1 MTFRKVS
8 ISTRVFSR
16 RSSVVTWVNRR
27 PVLVAK
33 VGDSIY
39 AMDAVCAHIGC
50 ALLTETTGTDV
61 TCPAH
66 EAVWDIRT
74 GALVSEPKVHP
85 EMPCEE
91 EALKAPLRTYPAR
104 EREGFV
110 EVDLG

>member
-1 MTFRKVS
+1 MTYRRVS
-8 ISTRVFSR
+8 ISTRIFSR
-16 RSSVVTWVNRR
+16 RSSVLAWVNRR

-33 VGDSIY
+33 VGDRVC
-39 AMDAVCAHIGC
+39 AMDAVCAHLGC
-50 ALLTETTGTDV
+50 AILTDVSGAQV

-74 GALVSEPKVHP
+74 GALVAEPKIKP

-104 EREGFV
+104 EVEGFV
-110 EVDLG
+110 EIDI

>member
-16 RSSVVTWVNRR
+16 RSSILAWVNRR

-33 VGDSIY
+33 VDGSLY
-39 AMDAVCAHIGC
+39 AMDAVCAHLGC
-50 ALLTETTGTDV
+50 AVLTEADGAHV

-66 EAVWDIRT
+66 EAVWDVRT
-74 GALVSEPKVHP
+74 GALIAEPKVKP

-91 EALKAPLRTYPAR
+91 EALGVPLRTYPVR

-110 EVDLG
+110 EIDL

>member
-8 ISTRVFSR
+8 ISTRVFAR
-16 RSSVVTWVNRR
+16 RSSILTWVNRR

-33 VGDSIY
+33 VGDGLY
-39 AMDAVCAHIGC
+39 AMDAVCAHLGC
-50 ALLTETTGTDV
+50 AVLTEANGPQV

-74 GALVSEPKVHP
+74 GALVAEPKIKP

-91 EALKAPLRTYPAR
+91 DAVKVPLRTYAVR
-104 EREGFV
+104 ERDGFL
-110 EVDLG
+110 EVDL

>member
-16 RSSVVTWVNRR
+16 RNSILAWVNRR
-27 PVLVAK
+27 PILVAR
-33 VGDSIY
+33 VGDAMY
-39 AMDAVCAHIGC
+39 AMDAVCAHLGC
-50 ALLTETTGTDV
+50 AVLTEASGVQV

-74 GALVSEPKVHP
+74 GALVAEPKIKP

-91 EALKAPLRTYPAR
+91 ETLPVPLRTYPVR
-104 EREGFV
+104 ERDGFV
-110 EVDLG
+110 EIDI

>member
-1 MTFRKVS
+1 MTYRRVS
-8 ISTRVFSR
+8 ISTKVFSR
-16 RSSVVTWVNRR
+16 RDSILVWINRR

-33 VGDSIY
+33 VGDTVC
-39 AMDAVCAHIGC
+39 AMDAVCAHLGC
-50 ALLTETTGTDV
+50 ALLTEVSGPQV

-74 GALVSEPKVHP
+74 GALVAEPKIKP

-91 EALKAPLRTYPAR
+91 EALRAPLRTYPAR

-110 EVDLG
+110 EIDL

>member
-1 MTFRKVS
+1 MAFRKVS

-16 RSSVVTWVNRR
+16 RSSILAWVNHR

-33 VGDSIY
+33 VGDVIY
-39 AMDAVCAHIGC
+39 AMDAVCAHLGC
-50 ALLTETTGTDV
+50 ALLAEVDGSQV

-66 EAVWDIRT
+66 EAIWDIRT
-74 GALVSEPKVHP
+74 GALVAEPKIHP

-91 EALKAPLRTYPAR
+91 EALRVPLRTYPAR

-110 EVDLG
+110 EIDM